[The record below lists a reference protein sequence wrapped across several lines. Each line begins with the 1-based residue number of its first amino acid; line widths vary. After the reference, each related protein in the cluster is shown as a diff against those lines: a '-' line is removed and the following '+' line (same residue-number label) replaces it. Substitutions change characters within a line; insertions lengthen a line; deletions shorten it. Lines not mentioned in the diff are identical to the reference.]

1 MPIAIIWLR
10 REHFLKYKVAGL
22 AAVLLTTVAIL
33 HFDAGMLAT
42 DPYDDFLDEIGAPGP
57 TWRASILIL
66 LGLSYLGDVQE
77 YFARVRTVPRHE

>member
-10 REHFLKYKVAGL
+10 REHFRKYKLSGL

-33 HFDAGMLAT
+33 HFDTGMVAT
-42 DPYDDFLDEIGAPGP
+42 DPYDEFLDDLGAPGQ
-57 TWRASILIL
+57 TWRVSIFIL

-77 YFARVRTVPRHE
+77 YFARLRAVPRRD